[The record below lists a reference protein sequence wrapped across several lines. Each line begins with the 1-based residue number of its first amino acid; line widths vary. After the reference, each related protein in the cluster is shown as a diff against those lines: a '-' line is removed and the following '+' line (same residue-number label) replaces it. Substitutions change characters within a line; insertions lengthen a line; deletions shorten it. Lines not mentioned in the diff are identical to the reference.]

1 MWLEPVPKGV
11 GHRGRRQLRARVRPS
26 TAEGKFGLLEQA
38 LSHNGPHRSDLGGYG
53 TLDVSLRWVRR
64 GFHRRCFRLL
74 DALAAVWTA
83 RGEPAMGTATDL
95 LEIDEAARLGGR
107 WLLSRSRFLAYV
119 EGVSR
124 G

>member
-1 MWLEPVPKGV
+1 
-11 GHRGRRQLRARVRPS
+11 
-26 TAEGKFGLLEQA
+26 
-38 LSHNGPHRSDLGGYG
+38 
-53 TLDVSLRWVRR
+53 
-64 GFHRRCFRLL
+64 
-74 DALAAVWTA
+74 
-83 RGEPAMGTATDL
+83 MGTATDL